1 MVDGKKLLFKK
12 FDFALKCGKQW
23 HSWCCNWYFPTDRG
37 KFERQP
43 SFLIYVT
50 QRAHGQGNMES
61 SVLHSAVDC
70 RTIPKS
76 FLLLLLFKQSTK
88 MSAVES

>member
-1 MVDGKKLLFKK
+1 MAFLVLQLVF
-12 FDFALKCGKQW
+12 
-23 HSWCCNWYFPTDRG
+23 SNRG

-61 SVLHSAVDC
+61 SVLHSAAVDC
-70 RTIPKS
+70 RTIPIS
-76 FLLLLLFKQSTK
+76 FLLLLLFRQSTK